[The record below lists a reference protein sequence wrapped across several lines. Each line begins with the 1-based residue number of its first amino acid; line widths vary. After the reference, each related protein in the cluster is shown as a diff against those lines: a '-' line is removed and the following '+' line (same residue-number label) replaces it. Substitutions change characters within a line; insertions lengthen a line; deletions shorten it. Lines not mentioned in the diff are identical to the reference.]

1 MLRVA
6 AAISIFIIV
15 LPLLSVLVTMLSTIA
30 ITVSTNGYIHAKSLY
45 TTEHRNN
52 NVFMYYLS
60 AYFTYLHTSFSSCLF
75 YLFVV
80 IRTCKQYAAM
90 LPSVGA
96 DLGGPAG
103 GLFG

>member
-1 MLRVA
+1 MA
-6 AAISIFIIV
+6 
-15 LPLLSVLVTMLSTIA
+15 
-30 ITVSTNGYIHAKSLY
+30 IHAKSLY
-45 TTEHRNN
+45 TTEPRNN
-52 NVFMYYLS
+52 NVSMYYLS
-60 AYFTYLHTSFSSCLF
+60 AYLHIITFTYMHTSFSSCLS

-96 DLGGPAG
+96 DLGVPAG